1 MLRGRRPIRL
11 LFALSAWAVSAV
23 WGAPT
28 LLEHVQGYTLAANR
42 LETFT
47 GLVFDTGKVLEA
59 GDAAP
64 KGPISDVF
72 NLLKRESGPSLTI
85 EEIGERTADGWAGD
99 R

>member
-1 MLRGRRPIRL
+1 MPTPKHTAEEPQPSGPLDEGIDLERLPDAPI
-11 LFALSAWAVSAV
+11 
-23 WGAPT
+23 
-28 LLEHVQGYTLAANR
+28 
-42 LETFT
+42 
-47 GLVFDTGKVLEA
+47 EA

-85 EEIGERTADGWAGD
+85 EEIGERTADGWAGV